1 VMSPTPCAAPVTRA
15 VFMGDPCEV
24 AWIVRQGTRHANMS
38 RTFFKD
44 GMSHDSA
51 IHLALQ
57 RHSSTPSR
65 AVRGVHFALSLAA
78 NDAIQLEFDIDAAVD
93 AVVVPAPKPRA
104 LKDGLWRHTCFELF
118 AGGADGAY
126 REFNFSPSTEFA
138 IYDFADYRAA
148 MTPLSSSE
156 TPSIQARHG
165 GLSVHVAL
173 PLTLLRPA
181 GSPACQIGVAAVIE
195 ERDGTLSYWALRHP
209 QEKPDFHHRD
219 GFLINWP
226 LSGAAGEH
234 RT

>member
-1 VMSPTPCAAPVTRA
+1 MSIDAT
-15 VFMGDPCEV
+15 
-24 AWIVRQGTRHANMS
+24 
-38 RTFFKD
+38 
-44 GMSHDSA
+44 
-51 IHLALQ
+51 IHLTLQ

-65 AVRGVHFALSLAA
+65 AVRGVRFALSLAA

-104 LKDGLWRHTCFELF
+104 FKDGLWRHTCFELF
-118 AGGADGAY
+118 AGSAHGAY

-148 MTPLSSSE
+148 MTPISSSDA
-156 TPSIQARHG
+156 PSIQPRQS
-165 GLSVHVAL
+165 GLSVHVNL

-181 GSPACQIGVAAVIE
+181 GTHPCQIGIAAVIE

-226 LSGAAGEH
+226 LSATAGEH
-234 RT
+234 GT